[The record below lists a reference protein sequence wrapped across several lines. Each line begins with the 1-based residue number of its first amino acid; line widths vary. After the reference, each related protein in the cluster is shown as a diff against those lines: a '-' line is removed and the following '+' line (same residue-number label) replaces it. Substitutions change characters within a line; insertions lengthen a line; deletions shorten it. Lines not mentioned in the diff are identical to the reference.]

1 MEMSENKY
9 RPYVEIE
16 LKFEDLLTRTL
27 IARPRTTL
35 FRGVEDSSYTLIPS
49 ALRDKGK
56 TELKKL
62 TNEYLKH
69 ESTCSVDDNAGM
81 DPIFFEIAPLIWF
94 HDIANKQGLDIPSI
108 PREYYGDAFK
118 ETWNLMSL
126 HKGSWMNELWFE
138 TAALAQ
144 HYGIPTRLLDWTYDM
159 NVAIYFATK
168 LSEEKVEKNPDGYF
182 AIWELDKAKA
192 SMISN
197 NIRFVV
203 PKYSEN
209 PNIRAQ
215 KGILSVIVGSKEYG
229 DMPLKDV
236 VMKEFERQPGL
247 QNILEKDSMPVLTKL
262 KIPYSEV
269 PKIRSNFESR
279 GLRYDTYFPGLAG
292 IVNRMRTS
300 AGI

>member
-9 RPYVEIE
+9 RPYEEVEF
-16 LKFEDLLTRTL
+16 KFKDLLTRTL

-69 ESTCSVDDNAGM
+69 ESTWNIDNGVEK
-81 DPIFFEIAPLIWF
+81 DPVFYEIGPLIWF

-108 PREYYGDAFK
+108 PREYYGDVYK
-118 ETWNLMSL
+118 EIDELTKL
-126 HKGSWMNELWFE
+126 HKESWMNELWFE

-168 LSEEKVEKNPDGYF
+168 LSEEKIEKNPDGYF
-182 AIWELDKAKA
+182 TIWELDKAKA

-229 DMPLKDV
+229 NMPLEDV
-236 VMKEFERQPGL
+236 VVKEFERQPGL
-247 QNILEKDSMPVLTKL
+247 QSILGKDGMPVLTKL

-292 IVNRMRTS
+292 IVSRMRTS